1 MRKLMEKPCGS
12 SPRMWGTPPGK
23 IKGPVEGRFIPTH
36 VGNTLTFRMANS
48 LCSVHPHACGE
59 HPSNPASGRNWIGSS
74 PRMWGTH
81 FRNISVISATRFI
94 PTHVGNTVFSAS
106 TVGIMSVHPHACGEH
121 SAPASSRTS
130 STGSSPRMWGTRLCA
145 AGKGARCRFIP
156 THVGNTQQRDWTLDC
171 RAVHPHACGEHW
183 FVWRTPPRSDGS
195 SPRMW
200 GTPGSLPVP
209 VALDRFIPTHV
220 GNTSAPRR
228 SARRRSVHPHACGE
242 HPDCRYRPDRE
253 RGSSPRMW
261 GTHLPYSIVFK
272 EEKTPRKIYR
282 LILYSVVRSRGW
294 NATNCSPSNNTGCR
308 RLTPRVWNS

>member
-1 MRKLMEKPCGS
+1 MLGAVRSITGSSPRMWGTRPLVAPRPHRRRFIPTHVGNTRRHRRSGSATTVHPHACGEHRGMRKLMEKPCGS

-200 GTPGSLPVP
+200 GT
-209 VALDRFIPTHV
+209 
-220 GNTSAPRR
+220 
-228 SARRRSVHPHACGE
+228 
-242 HPDCRYRPDRE
+242 
-253 RGSSPRMW
+253 
-261 GTHLPYSIVFK
+261 HLPYSIVFK